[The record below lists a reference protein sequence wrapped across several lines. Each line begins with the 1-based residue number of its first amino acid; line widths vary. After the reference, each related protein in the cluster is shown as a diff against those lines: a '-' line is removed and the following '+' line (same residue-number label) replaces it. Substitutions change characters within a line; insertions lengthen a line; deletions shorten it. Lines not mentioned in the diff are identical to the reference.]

1 MGNFKFRLK
10 LNSSTPQ
17 IIFSCSLIY
26 FIKKC
31 IFLILLCSLILVANS
46 QNKFDTMRCKVF
58 YNKHEINSYSL
69 KFDCGDQISFTPNFF
84 ILRNDKI
91 SDTGLVFSDT
101 IADSLNTVSNHL
113 TLYSKRFQR
122 YLRKHKHPAKNKYNG
137 FHFYLYEAVIIVDN
151 NTVKRNANWPNPK
164 SKFTSEYKFVYI
176 TTIHKILTLTPKK
189 VKKISNKIWINK
201 A

>member
-1 MGNFKFRLK
+1 MRNFKFRLK
-10 LNSSTPQ
+10 INSSTPQ
-17 IIFSCSLIY
+17 IIFSYSLIN

-46 QNKFDTMRCKVF
+46 QNKFDSK
-58 YNKHEINSYSL
+58 NYSL
-69 KFDCGDQISFTPNFF
+69 KFDCGDQRSFTPNFF

-91 SDTGLVFSDT
+91 SDTELVYSDT
-101 IADSLNTVSNHL
+101 IADSLFKVSNHL

-122 YLRKHKHPAKNKYNG
+122 YLRKHNHPAKNKYNE
-137 FHFYLYEAVIIVDN
+137 FHFYLYEAVIIVDK
-151 NTVKRNANWPNPK
+151 NTVKRNVNWPNPK

-176 TTIHKILTLTPKK
+176 TSIHKILTLTPYK
-189 VKKISNKIWINK
+189 VKKTSNKIWINK